1 MYFDIPSTYLLFNVL
16 TIENFLERYALKISS
31 KHIIMSE
38 HIQTWKYVS
47 PRILTSEVRHIYI
60 KNKKMSIKNI
70 DIKNRVKI
78 ELIKKTVT
86 ESRVQK

>member
-1 MYFDIPSTYLLFNVL
+1 MYFDIPSNYLLFNVL
-16 TIENFLERYALKISS
+16 TIKNFLEHYALKISS

-38 HIQTWKYVS
+38 HTQTWKYVS

-60 KNKKMSIKNI
+60 NNKKI